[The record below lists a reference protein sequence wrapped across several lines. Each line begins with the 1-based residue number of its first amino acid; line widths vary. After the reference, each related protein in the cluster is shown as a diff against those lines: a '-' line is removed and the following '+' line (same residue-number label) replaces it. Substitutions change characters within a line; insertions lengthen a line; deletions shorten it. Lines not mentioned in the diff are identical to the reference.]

1 MGIALFLLVS
11 LFPLSPSAQD
21 PPTNHCQDPASWADW
36 DTRVAQHPTDAE
48 LQTLHA
54 LWLGLCVKVERG
66 DMALEEATTI
76 FEKVRGT
83 LVRNR
88 LEERQDKAEPS
99 AL

>member
-1 MGIALFLLVS
+1 VL
-11 LFPLSPSAQD
+11 PETCRD
-21 PPTNHCQDPASWADW
+21 EASRADW

-66 DMALEEATTI
+66 DMDLEEASTI

-88 LEERQDKAEPS
+88 LEERQDKAESS